1 METGLWSRSL
11 WRNNSIDY
19 IFGVRIV
26 EYDMKS
32 AGLSLI
38 KEFNLL
44 PNEMISK
51 LEMMPKHA
59 RDVEIGNMQKKDKD
73 FSNKLGKAFVE
84 GRRLFFQSNNLN
96 EDKLI
101 SIKKDAFFTVDAF
114 CSELDFGNIHF
125 VPKNKYSSFLSLNKI
140 EFYFN
145 TMMRQVDIKGLGQ
158 GESHDNIVELHGD
171 YMLDFLFKF
180 VRAKEINSTRDEIAY
195 MLTSFIRDY
204 RNKNLPIEYY
214 RHLSRDN
221 TYRVWSDE
229 LEDYFNISET
239 GDIEA
244 VDIRPNYFDY
254 IVPLIE
260 ICM

>member
-1 METGLWSRSL
+1 MEKDLWTRSL
-11 WRNNSIDY
+11 WRNSSIDY

-38 KEFNLL
+38 KQYKLL
-44 PNEMISK
+44 PNETIAK
-51 LEMMPKHA
+51 LDMMPKHA
-59 RDVEIGNMQKKDKD
+59 RDVEIGNIQKKDKE
-73 FSNKLGKAFVE
+73 FSNKLGKAFIE

-101 SIKKDAFFTVDAF
+101 SIKKDAFFTLDAF
-114 CSELDFGNIHF
+114 CNALDFDNIHF
-125 VPKNKYSSFLSLNKI
+125 VPKNKYTSFMYINKL

-145 TMMRQVDIKGLGQ
+145 TMIKEVDIKGLGQ
-158 GESHDNIVELHGD
+158 GESHDKIIELHGD
-171 YMLDFLFKF
+171 YMLDFLFRF
-180 VRAKEINSTRDEIAY
+180 VRAREINSSRKEMSY
-195 MLTSFIRDY
+195 MMTSFIRDY
-204 RNKNLPIEYY
+204 RNKDLPIEYY

-229 LEDYFNISET
+229 LDDYFNIEET
-239 GDIEA
+239 GDIES

-254 IVPLIE
+254 IIPLIE
-260 ICM
+260 ICV